1 MSSNPA
7 YPINPVTGTTTPIY
21 VPASASPKA
30 VEIGK
35 HYFWLQ
41 VKAAQAYF
49 SDDGFFKQY
58 FGVSLDRIKNIVV
71 TSKIRLDVPAL
82 DDAALGVKHLRDL
95 RPSVPVQLGLS
106 PNLIKLVPATM
117 TQADV
122 SLDLLVDKE
131 NQLAKLAGL
140 INTDSLFA
148 PLALSPGAL
157 AVAKT
162 ISSLAQKTIQA
173 FIPAAEQKPILQFS
187 GTFNLAGGDVR
198 EGYYVIIGTRDT
210 SAPLPAPAAKLEVQD
225 GSLLID
231 GRPADRLSYV
241 ILELGVAEARTRDAG
256 ANTPWHRKLRE
267 AEDEARHAG
276 QDPFATDESRRQTWD
291 RVVGLLREAR
301 VLLAADA
308 EYLPGE
314 ADKIYWS
321 SCELCKT
328 ALFSTGTKLAGA
340 TREREPWT
348 PDEAQSRAALGIP
361 ADLDLDRALDDYLDQ
376 VNWTRAHVPAGVL

>member
-1 MSSNPA
+1 MSSTPA
-7 YPINPVTGTTTPIY
+7 YPINPITGTTPPIY
-21 VPASASPKA
+21 VPASASPRA

-41 VKAAQAYF
+41 IEAAQAFF
-49 SDDGFFKQY
+49 SDNSFFNQY
-58 FGVSLDRIKNIVV
+58 FGVSLDKIKNVVV
-71 TSKIRLDVPAL
+71 TSKVRLDVPAL
-82 DDAALGVKHLRDL
+82 DDAALGIKHVRDL
-95 RPSVPVQLGLS
+95 RPSAPVQLGLS

-117 TQADV
+117 PQADI

-140 INTDSLFA
+140 INTDSLFT
-148 PLALSPGAL
+148 PLSLSPSAL
-157 AVAKT
+157 AVAKA
-162 ISSLAQKTIQA
+162 ISTLAQKTIQA
-173 FIPAAEQKPILQFS
+173 FIPATEQKPILQFS
-187 GTFNLAGGDVR
+187 GAFNLVGGDVR

-210 SAPLPAPAAKLEVQD
+210 SAPLPPPGARLEVQG

-241 ILELGVAEARTRDAG
+241 ILKLGVAEARTREAG
-256 ANTPWHRKLRE
+256 ANAAWDKKLRE
-267 AEDEARHAG
+267 AEAEARLAG
-276 QDPFATDESRRQTWD
+276 QDPYATDERRKQAWAK
-291 RVVGLLREAR
+291 VEGLLREAR

-314 ADKIYWS
+314 AERIYWAS
-321 SCELCKT
+321 YELCKQ
-328 ALFSTGTKLAGA
+328 ALFGAGTKQAGV
-340 TREREPWT
+340 TREGEPWT

-361 ADLDLDRALDDYLDQ
+361 ADLDLDRALDAYLDQ